1 MKINKIKIQI
11 LLTFVILFS
20 CTSKTEKKETEH
32 EVLAE
37 NAIELNAEQYKMA
50 GIQLGE
56 IGNHIINNGIKVNGS
71 INVTP
76 QNIASV
82 SAPLGGF
89 VKNTSVM
96 QGSAITKGETL
107 AMIENFAF
115 IEIQQ
120 GYLEIKAK
128 FQFAEIEYKR
138 HNELYKENVYSEKN
152 VQQTEAEFK
161 TLKAQMRGMEQKLI
175 FLGIDPAKLTEEKIT
190 GALPVFAPIS
200 GFVRT
205 VNMNIGKYVNPTD
218 VLCEIVN
225 PANVVLEL
233 VVFEK
238 DVQKVSAGQKV
249 TFSTPNDPGNIYT
262 ATIYQAGKALDNDK
276 TAMAYAKIEQPHET
290 LLSGMFVNAMIR
302 TSSDEVVAVPG
313 ESVVQ
318 FNEKSYIFIFRGTR
332 QENGKAISDFE
343 AIEVKKG
350 ATDQGFTE
358 ITLPAGFDLVNVK
371 VVVKG
376 AYSVLSAWKNAGE
389 MAC

>member
-1 MKINKIKIQI
+1 MKTFKITIQI
-11 LLTFVILFS
+11 LLTLVVLFS
-20 CTSKTEKKETEH
+20 CTSKTEKKETDH

-37 NAIELNAEQYKMA
+37 NAIELNANQYKMA

-56 IGNHIINNGIKVNGS
+56 IGRHSINNGIKVNGS

-89 VKNTSVM
+89 IKNTSIV

-107 AMIENFAF
+107 AIIENFAF

-120 GYLEIKAK
+120 GYLETKAK
-128 FQFAEIEYKR
+128 FQFAEIEYTR
-138 HNELYKENVYSEKN
+138 HNELFKENVYSEKN
-152 VQQTEAEFK
+152 VQQSETEFK
-161 TLKAQMRGMEQKLI
+161 TLKAQMRGLEQKLI
-175 FLGIDPAKLTEEKIT
+175 FLGIDPSKLTEDKIT
-190 GALPVFAPIS
+190 GALPVYAPIS
-200 GFVRT
+200 GYVRT
-205 VNMNIGKYVNPTD
+205 VNMNIGKYVNPAD

-225 PANVVLEL
+225 PENVVLEL

-249 TFSTPNDPGNIYT
+249 TFSTPNDPGKIYT

-276 TAMAYAKIEQPHET
+276 TAMAYAKIEQTQGT
-290 LLSGMFVNAMIR
+290 LLSGMFVNAMIN
-302 TSSDEVVAVPG
+302 TSSDEVVAVPE

-318 FNEKSYIFIFRGTR
+318 FNEKAYIFIFNGTR
-332 QENGKAISDFE
+332 QENGKTISDFT

-350 ATDQGFTE
+350 TTDQGFTE
-358 ITLPAGFDLVNVK
+358 ITLPAGFDLLNVK

>member
-1 MKINKIKIQI
+1 MKINIITIKI
-11 LLTFVILFS
+11 LLTVVVLFS
-20 CTSKTEKKETEH
+20 CTSKTEKEETDH

-37 NAIELNAEQYKMA
+37 NAIELNTEQYKIA

-56 IGNHIINNGIKVNGS
+56 IGRHSINNGIKVNGS

-89 VKNTSVM
+89 IKNTSIV
-96 QGSAITKGETL
+96 QGSAITKGQTL
-107 AMIENFAF
+107 AIIENFAF

-120 GYLEIKAK
+120 GYLETKSK
-128 FQFAEIEYKR
+128 FQFAEIEYTR
-138 HNELYKENVYSEKN
+138 HNELFKENVYSEKN
-152 VQQTEAEFK
+152 VQQSETEFK
-161 TLKAQMRGMEQKLI
+161 TLKAQMRGLEQKLI
-175 FLGIDPAKLTEEKIT
+175 FLGIDPAKLTEDKIT

-200 GFVRT
+200 GYVRT
-205 VNMNIGKYVNPTD
+205 VNMNIGKYVNPAD
-218 VLCEIVN
+218 ILCEIVN
-225 PANVVLEL
+225 PENIVLEL

-238 DVQKVSAGQKV
+238 DVQKVSAGQMV
-249 TFSTPNDPGNIYT
+249 TFSTPNDPGKIYK

-276 TAMAYAKIEQPHET
+276 TAMAYAKIEQPHGT

-302 TSSDEVVAVPG
+302 TSSDEVAAVPE

-318 FNEKSYIFIFRGTR
+318 FNEKSYIFIFRGAR
-332 QENGKAISDFE
+332 QENGKTISDFV

-358 ITLPAGFDLVNVK
+358 ITLPAGFDLLNVK

>member
-1 MKINKIKIQI
+1 MKMNKIKIQ
-11 LLTFVILFS
+11 LLLSAMVLFS
-20 CTSKTEKKETEH
+20 CTSKTDKKETVQ

-50 GIQLGE
+50 AIQLGE
-56 IGNHIINNGIKVNGS
+56 IGKHTINNGFNVNGS

-89 VKNTSVM
+89 VKNTSVV
-96 QGSAITKGETL
+96 QGSAITKGETI

-120 GYLEIKAK
+120 GYLETKAK
-128 FQFAEIEYKR
+128 YQFAEIEYKR
-138 HNELYKENVYSEKN
+138 HNELFKENVYSEKN
-152 VQQTEAEFK
+152 VQQTETEFK

-175 FLGIDPAKLTEEKIT
+175 FLGIDPAKLTEDKIT

-200 GFVRT
+200 GYVRT
-205 VNMNIGKYVNPTD
+205 VNMNIGKFVNPTD

-225 PANVVLEL
+225 PENVVLEL

-238 DVQKVSAGQKV
+238 DVQKVLTGQKV
-249 TFSTPNDPGNIYT
+249 AFSTPNDPGKSYT

-276 TAMAYAKIEQPHET
+276 TAMAYAKIDQPHGI
-290 LLSGMFVNAMIR
+290 LLSGMFVNAIIR
-302 TSSDEVVAVPG
+302 TSSTEVIAVPE
-313 ESVVQ
+313 ESVTQ
-318 FNEKSYIFIFRGTR
+318 FNEKSYIFVFRGIR
-332 QENGKAISDFE
+332 QENGKTISDFE

-358 ITLPAGFDLVNVK
+358 ITLPAGFDFLNVK

>member
-1 MKINKIKIQI
+1 MKTSKINIWI
-11 LLTFVILFS
+11 LVIVVTFFS
-20 CTSKTEKKETEH
+20 CTSQTEKKETNH
-32 EVLAE
+32 EVLAA

-56 IGNHIINNGIKVNGS
+56 VGKRTIDNGIKVNGS

-89 VKNTSVM
+89 IKNTSVV
-96 QGSAITKGETL
+96 QGSAITKGESI

-120 GYLEIKAK
+120 SYLETKAK
-128 FQFAEIEYKR
+128 FQYAEIEYKR

-152 VQQTEAEFK
+152 VQQTETEYK
-161 TLKAQMRGMEQKLI
+161 TLKAQIRGMEQKLI
-175 FLGIDPAKLTEEKIT
+175 FLGIDPAKLTEDKIT
-190 GALPVFAPIS
+190 GALPVLAPIS

-205 VNMNIGKYVNPTD
+205 VNMNIGKFVSPTD

-225 PANVVLEL
+225 PENVVLEL

-238 DVQKVSAGQKV
+238 DVQKVLTGQKV
-249 TFSTPNDPGNIYT
+249 LFSTPNDPGITYS

-276 TAMAYAKIEQPHET
+276 TAMAYAKIDPPHGT

-302 TSSDEVVAVPG
+302 TNSAEGFAVPE

-318 FNEKSYIFIFRGTR
+318 FNEKTYIFIFKGTR
-332 QENGKAISDFE
+332 QENGKTISDFE
-343 AIEVKKG
+343 AVEVGKG
-350 ATDQGFTE
+350 ATDKGFTE
-358 ITLPAGFDLVNVK
+358 ITLPVGIDLLK
-371 VVVKG
+371 ARIVVKG

>member
-1 MKINKIKIQI
+1 MKTSKIKIQI
-11 LLTFVILFS
+11 LLIVIVLFS
-20 CTSKTEKKETEH
+20 CTSKTGKKETEH

-56 IGNHIINNGIKVNGS
+56 IGKHTIDNGIKVNGS

-89 VKNTSVM
+89 IKNTSVV

-120 GYLEIKAK
+120 GYLETKAK

-152 VQQTEAEFK
+152 VQQTETEFK

-175 FLGIDPAKLTEEKIT
+175 FLGIDPAKLTEDKIT
-190 GALPVFAPIS
+190 GALPVLAPIS
-200 GFVRT
+200 GYVRT
-205 VNMNIGKYVNPTD
+205 VNMNIGKFVNPTD

-225 PANVVLEL
+225 PENVVLEL

-249 TFSTPNDPGNIYT
+249 IFSTPNDPGITYS

-276 TAMAYAKIEQPHET
+276 TAMAYAKIDQPHVT
-290 LLSGMFVNAMIR
+290 LLSGMFVNATIR
-302 TSSDEVVAVPG
+302 TSSAESVAVPE

-318 FNEKSYIFIFRGTR
+318 FNEKSYIFIFKGTR
-332 QENGKAISDFE
+332 QENGKSISDFE
-343 AIEVKKG
+343 AIEVRKG
-350 ATDQGFTE
+350 ATDKGFTE
-358 ITLPAGFDLVNVK
+358 ITLPTGFDLLNVK

>member
-1 MKINKIKIQI
+1 MNKSKMKLL
-11 LLTFVILFS
+11 LLTIVLFS
-20 CTSKTEKKETEH
+20 CTSKTEKKETNH

-37 NAIELNAEQYKMA
+37 NAIELNAGQYKMA

-56 IGNHIINNGIKVNGS
+56 IGKHMINNGINVNGS

-89 VKNTSVM
+89 VKNTSVV
-96 QGSAITKGETL
+96 QGSAIIKGEPI

-120 GYLEIKAK
+120 GYLETKAK
-128 FQFAEIEYKR
+128 YQFAEIEYKR

-152 VQQTEAEFK
+152 VQQTETEFK

-175 FLGIDPAKLTEEKIT
+175 ILGIDPAKLTEEKIT
-190 GALPVFAPIS
+190 GSLPVFAPIS
-200 GFVRT
+200 GYVRT
-205 VNMNIGKYVNPTD
+205 VNMNIGKFVNPAD

-225 PANVVLEL
+225 PENVVLEL

-238 DVQKVSAGQKV
+238 DVQKISSGQKV
-249 TFSTPNDPGNIYT
+249 LFSTPNDPGKTYS
-262 ATIYQAGKALDNDK
+262 ATIYQAGKALDDNK
-276 TAMAYAKIEQPHET
+276 TAMAYARIDQPHGT
-290 LLSGMFVNAMIR
+290 LLSGMFVNAIIQ
-302 TSSDEVVAVPG
+302 TSNAEVVAVPE

-318 FNEKSYIFIFRGTR
+318 FNEKSYIFIFKGTR
-332 QENGKAISDFE
+332 QENGKTISDFE
-343 AIEVKKG
+343 AIEVVKG
-350 ATDQGFTE
+350 ATGKRFTE
-358 ITLPAGFDLVNVK
+358 ITLPAGFDLLNVK